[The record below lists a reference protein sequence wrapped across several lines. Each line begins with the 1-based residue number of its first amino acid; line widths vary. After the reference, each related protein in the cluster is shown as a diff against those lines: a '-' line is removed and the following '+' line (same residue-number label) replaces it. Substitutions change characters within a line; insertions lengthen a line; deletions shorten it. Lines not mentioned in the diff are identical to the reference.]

1 MPKNGCNRAA
11 DYISVKKTHL
21 PPCVRRPKTVFVAR
35 FLRQWPIMRFLVG
48 IFLLATA
55 AAQSGP
61 RIQFSHTTEALRGV
75 SAVSR
80 RVAWASGTHGTY
92 LRTTD
97 GGEVW
102 TPAQVP
108 DANSLD
114 FRAVV
119 AFSADEAFLMSA
131 GPGAQSR
138 IYHTLDG
145 GQHWNLQFTNSNPKG
160 FFDSMAFWDPQ
171 HGIVVGDPV
180 PDQSG
185 KLKFELLMTDDGQ
198 TWHAIPPAQL
208 PDAVEGEGAFAASN
222 TCIAILRA
230 LPTSTV
236 SVSPPSS
243 VILSGTVT
251 SEEVESRRSRR
262 FPTLLTSAVP
272 QQAVLYHAVFADSI
286 EASLDR
292 EHSIAMEESYRTEKS
307 PREDPPTPVE
317 DRRFSAASTTE
328 EVAPPVPP
336 DPNIWFATE
345 SKVARVFHS
354 PDRGKTWQV
363 FDTPIIHGPD
373 SAGIFSIAFRDA
385 QHGVIAGGD
394 YKHPRDDGPNLA
406 FTNDGGQTWTLSDI
420 HPQAYFSAVAYD
432 VQVNEAAKRQLA
444 EEKAA
449 EASGKK
455 IRVKPTAPERLFIV
469 GQDFVFDFHPPNN
482 PRRLSGNK
490 KLPLAFNAVSPYPEG
505 GALAVGP
512 KGTMAFIP

>member
-1 MPKNGCNRAA
+1 
-11 DYISVKKTHL
+11 
-21 PPCVRRPKTVFVAR
+21 
-35 FLRQWPIMRFLVG
+35 MRFLVAT
-48 IFLLATA
+48 FLLATA

-92 LRTTD
+92 LRTVD

-131 GPGAQSR
+131 GPGDQSR

-145 GQHWNLQFTNSNPKG
+145 GQHWNLQFTNANPKG
-160 FFDSMAFWDPQ
+160 FFDSMVFWDHK

-180 PDQSG
+180 PDETG
-185 KLKFELLMTDDGQ
+185 KLKFDVLITDDGQ

-208 PDAVEGEGAFAASN
+208 PDAIEGEGAFAASN
-222 TCIAILRA
+222 TCIAIVHPA
-230 LPTSTV
+230 SIAPSATTSI
-236 SVSPPSS
+236 SPAPSS
-243 VILSGTVT
+243 VILSGAVAQAQ
-251 SEEVESRRSRR
+251 RQQLRSRKIPA
-262 FPTLLTSAVP
+262 FLSSVMAQQGILSQTVFGGSA
-272 QQAVLYHAVFADSI
+272 
-286 EASLDR
+286 EASIHAAP
-292 EHSIAMEESYRTEKS
+292 EESQVEEPSTAMEE
-307 PREDPPTPVE
+307 
-317 DRRFSAASTTE
+317 RRFSTASADQKE
-328 EVAPPVPP
+328 GPSAP
-336 DPNIWFATE
+336 DPNIWFATGG
-345 SKVARVFHS
+345 KVSRVFHS

-385 QHGVIAGGD
+385 HHGVITGGD

-432 VQVNEAAKRQLA
+432 LQVNEAAKRQLA
-444 EEKAA
+444 EEQSA
-449 EASGKK
+449 EANGKK
-455 IRVKPTAPERLFIV
+455 IRIKPTAPERLFIV
-469 GQDFVFDFHPPNN
+469 GEDFVFDFRPPAN
-482 PRRLSGNK
+482 PRRIGGGK
-490 KLPLAFNAVSPYPEG
+490 KRGLAFNAVSAYPEG
-505 GALAVGP
+505 GALVVGP